1 MNIFNEMYLQFLA
14 NNNVLTLN
22 RFNSLCR
29 YCSLKLPQDFT
40 KHAKLPHYARILKG
54 YLSKNPLNRNEI
66 GVLKH
71 YGEIWPL
78 YAAALRLKPELS
90 EEEQK
95 FLTGD
100 FPDELFALTNIRLR
114 KEFVDRLILTGS
126 YKKLRHYAQ
135 NHGLPTSTEMLLV
148 RKAEEELKKGDRE
161 CFETLASYIGSYY
174 GAFAGYDSWVALLIS
189 GSPEIV
195 RLTNKS
201 VPPADRQN

>member
-1 MNIFNEMYLQFLA
+1 MNIFKEVYLQFLA

-40 KHAKLPHYARILKG
+40 KHAKLPRYARILKG
-54 YLSKNPLNRNEI
+54 YLRRTPLNEKEVEI
-66 GVLKH
+66 LHH
-71 YGEIWPL
+71 YHEIWSL
-78 YAAALRLKPELS
+78 YASALRLKPELS

-135 NHGLPTSTEMLLV
+135 NHGLPTSTEMLLA
-148 RKAEEELKKGDRE
+148 RKAEEELKKGSRE
-161 CFETLASYIGSYY
+161 CFETLASYIGSCY
-174 GAFAGYDSWVALLIS
+174 GAFANYDSWVILLTS

-195 RLTNKS
+195 RLANKYALS
-201 VPPADRQN
+201 ADRQN